1 MGANMIKVTEEK
13 LLLFSELTKGK
24 KCSNRQLFYSISQ
37 NYSPDCNKS
46 ALELLETKDGRDL
59 LRTKISAKD

>member
-1 MGANMIKVTEEK
+1 MK
-13 LLLFSELTKGK
+13 
-24 KCSNRQLFYSISQ
+24 LFYSMSQ

-59 LRTKISAKD
+59 LRKEISAKD